1 MTKSINF
8 SIDEALLE
16 RLDNSAEVRLHGR
29 SAVARQALADYL
41 DRKVAEEQR
50 KETEEEINRA
60 CARAYGPGTPPD
72 ELEDWATEA
81 VWPD

>member
-1 MTKSINF
+1 MARVINF

-16 RLDNSAEVRLHGR
+16 RLDNHAEVRERGR
-29 SAVARQALADYL
+29 SAVVREALSDYL
-41 DRKVAEEQR
+41 DRQAAEEKR

-60 CARAYGPGTPPD
+60 CARAYGPGMPPD